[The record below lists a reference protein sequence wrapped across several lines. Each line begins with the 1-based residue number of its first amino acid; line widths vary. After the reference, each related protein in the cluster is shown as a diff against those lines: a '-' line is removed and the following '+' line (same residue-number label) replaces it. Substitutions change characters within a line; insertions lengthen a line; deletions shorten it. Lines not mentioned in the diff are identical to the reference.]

1 MLYRFIMC
9 NMPKEYT
16 VTELAKH
23 LGVNKQMVL
32 RWYWSGLFPNARRK
46 NPFALRNSPIII
58 PAQDVEK
65 FAVKFEKA
73 QANPK

>member
-1 MLYRFIMC
+1 MC
-9 NMPKEYT
+9 NMSKDYT
-16 VTELAKH
+16 VTELAAH

-58 PAQDVEK
+58 PEKDVK
-65 FAVKFEKA
+65 DFAVKFEKA
-73 QANPK
+73 QPTHK